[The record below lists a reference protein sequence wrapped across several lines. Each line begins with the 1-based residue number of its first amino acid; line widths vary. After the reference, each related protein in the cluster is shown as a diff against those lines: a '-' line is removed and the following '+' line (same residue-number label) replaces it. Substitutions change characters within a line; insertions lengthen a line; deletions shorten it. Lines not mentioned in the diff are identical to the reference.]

1 MKANRSCKALNLSV
15 DTIQSASLRIYREL
29 DRAGKHV
36 IAQTVSDRYLEQN
49 VPNAIPYL
57 KHSKHTIKNQ
67 YDNYISAGFKGLR
80 RKNQVLQNDK

>member
-36 IAQTVSDRYLEQN
+36 IAQTGSDRYLEQN
-49 VPNAIPYL
+49 VPNAIP
-57 KHSKHTIKNQ
+57 
-67 YDNYISAGFKGLR
+67 
-80 RKNQVLQNDK
+80 